1 MMRVPQKQATRGSQ
15 KWMQALVNRAPHI
28 LNRAIAR
35 ELNLTPVEKIQWLSP
50 LAEDAYA
57 EYRDQAFLAK
67 LEAEPKRTQL
77 SAFWPARG
85 PQWDALGRTSSGMIL
100 LVEAKAHIGE
110 LLSTPCQ
117 ATGASLRTIRA
128 STDRVKRALAPRSQT
143 DWCAEYY
150 QYTNR
155 LAHLYFLRTMNDLP
169 AYLVF
174 LYLTGGSD
182 MQGPKIAEEWS
193 GALRLVH
200 KQLGIDDA
208 RLQQQLG
215 GAVIDIFIDVGDIE
229 AATA

>member
-1 MMRVPQKQATRGSQ
+1 VQDV
-15 KWMQALVNRAPHI
+15 VNHTPDLLDRSI
-28 LNRAIAR
+28 VR
-35 ELNLTPVEKIQWLSP
+35 ELNLTPTEKIQWLSP
-50 LAEDAYA
+50 LQSDGYA

-67 LEAEPKRTQL
+67 LETQPKHAPL

-85 PQWDALGRTSSGMIL
+85 PQWDALGRTSSGKLL

-117 ATGASLRTIRA
+117 AAGTSLKAIRA
-128 STDRVKRALAPRSQT
+128 SIDRVKRALAPRSQT
-143 DWCAEYY
+143 DWCAVYY

-174 LYLTGGSD
+174 LYLTGDTSMG
-182 MQGPKIAEEWS
+182 GPNTAEEWS
-193 GALRLVH
+193 GALRLLH
-200 KQLGIDDA
+200 KHLGIQDA
-208 RLQQQLG
+208 RLQQHLG
-215 GAVIDIFIDVGDIE
+215 GAVIDIFIDVADIE